1 MSVKDSQ
8 IRQVIMDY
16 LRQPDAQRGRTIG
29 FKDWSG
35 SGLGLL
41 GMCRQK
47 IQGFEPTDEAR
58 VYEIFYELSLERII
72 VPDTNPGA
80 YQWPFYRLT
89 KHGRT
94 VVENLDDLTYD
105 PQGYVER
112 VKSRVP
118 RVDDTVTFYLEQAV
132 TCFSYR
138 LLPAAAVMLG
148 CAAEKIIRDLTDAFV
163 AALANQKERDNMQK
177 ELDKAKHITQIYD
190 VLWKRMEPRRKQFP
204 HKLQENLEERLSA
217 VFYQVRKVRN
227 DSGHPTGYRP
237 EEDEVHGNLIL
248 FSGYAELTYGL
259 MDYMKTQPIH

>member
-8 IRQVIMDY
+8 IRQVIMEY
-16 LRQPDAQRGRTIG
+16 LRQPDSQRGRQIG
-29 FKDWSG
+29 FRNQIG
-35 SGLGLL
+35 PGLL
-41 GMCRQK
+41 DMCRQK
-47 IQGFEPTDEAR
+47 IQGFESSDEDR

-72 VPDTNPGA
+72 VPDSNAGA

-89 KHGRT
+89 KHGRA
-94 VVENLDDLTYD
+94 VVQSGDDLTYD
-105 PQGYVER
+105 PHGYVER

-118 RVDDTVTFYLEQAV
+118 QVDETVIFYLEQAV

-148 CAAEKIIRDLTDAFV
+148 CAAEKMILDLTDAFV
-163 AALANQKERDNMQK
+163 GALANQTEQDNMKK
-177 ELDKAKHITQIYD
+177 ELEKARHITQIYD
-190 VLWKRMEPRRKQFP
+190 ALWKRMAPRRKHFP
-204 HKLQENLEERLSA
+204 HQLEENLEERLSA

-237 EEDEVHGNLIL
+237 DEDEVHGNLIL

-259 MDYMKTQPIH
+259 MDHLRIHPIQ